1 MTKHRMKKQWLA
13 VIASIV
19 FFSNLTQAKDI
30 ITSLPVTYM
39 LATQLTKGSE
49 IQTDYLPPK
58 RYGIERIENWYAS
71 KGTQHAKAAAK
82 NATVAITLGAIWP
95 QDPTYIY
102 ARQGN
107 IHVIEV
113 DASQAISP
121 HAQSVAALTLNDGS
135 ISKYVWL
142 NPTNLIRMIGITSE
156 DLQRIFPSDAHII
169 RNNQQ
174 RLLLNIRDLIDQQQ
188 NEIFKRNIDSVV
200 LFSQSL
206 EDFASGM
213 QLFVSDRQFKP
224 EFEWSKEDEARL
236 KTLFSQ
242 DKTLWVMT
250 TRKPSKQLLTLIPE
264 DRILVVDPIDRW
276 GSEGIDHDNPLKRW
290 IFK

>member
-1 MTKHRMKKQWLA
+1 MK
-13 VIASIV
+13 
-19 FFSNLTQAKDI
+19 
-30 ITSLPVTYM
+30 
-39 LATQLTKGSE
+39 
-49 IQTDYLPPK
+49 
-58 RYGIERIENWYAS
+58 
-71 KGTQHAKAAAK
+71 
-82 NATVAITLGAIWP
+82 
-95 QDPTYIY
+95 IY
-102 ARQGN
+102 NVSFR
-107 IHVIEV
+107 
-113 DASQAISP
+113 
-121 HAQSVAALTLNDGS
+121 
-135 ISKYVWL
+135 
-142 NPTNLIRMIGITSE
+142 LIPI
-156 DLQRIFPSDAHII
+156 LFA
-169 RNNQQ
+169 NNQQ

-264 DRILVVDPIDRW
+264 DRILVIDPIDRW